1 MSYFGPLAVALG
13 VAAVIAFF
21 ILKRAVKWAI
31 RLALLGAAAALFTGG
46 GVAWWWNSR
55 SDKDAKKPQS
65 SNQEQRRE
73 PAAARPG
80 AGAPAENRKPAP
92 RPDNTTAAPRPSPKK
107 SGR

>member
-1 MSYFGPLAVALG
+1 MEYASAITISLG

-31 RLALLGAAAALFTGG
+31 RLALLGAAALLFAGG

-55 SDKDAKKPQS
+55 SEKEAKKPRP

-80 AGAPAENRKPAP
+80 TGTPAENRRPAA
-92 RPDNTTAAPRPSPKK
+92 RPDNRKAAPRPKN